1 MNENT
6 KQKQDIVLTG
16 DRPTGKIHIGHYVG
30 SIKNRLKL
38 QDEYEHTYIMIAD
51 MQALTDYAHNPQLVR
66 ESVLQVAYDYLGS
79 GLDFEKNT
87 IFIQSQV
94 PELAEF
100 TMLYM
105 NFVTLARL
113 LRNPTVKS
121 EMQQKEFGNTVPSGF
136 LNYPISQAADITAFN
151 ATLIPVGGDQLP
163 MIEQTNEIVRHI
175 NNHFK
180 TDILSECRPL
190 LSNVARLPG
199 TDGGVKMGKSL
210 GNCIYLSDDEATIKK
225 KVMGMFTDPN
235 HLRVED
241 PGKVEG
247 NPVFTYLDAFD
258 PNQVE
263 LAEWKEHYTR
273 GGLGDVKVKR
283 RLESILQ
290 EVLRPIRERRMEVAQ
305 NPEWVM
311 KNLLEHSQRA
321 RDVARVNLLKLKDV
335 LGIKY

>member
-1 MNENT
+1 MKELNSTEV
-6 KQKQDIVLTG
+6 VLTG
-16 DRPTGKIHIGHYVG
+16 DRPTGKMHIGHYVG
-30 SIKNRLKL
+30 SFQNRVKL
-38 QDEYEHTYIMIAD
+38 QDEYENTFIMIAD

-66 ESVLQVAYDYLGS
+66 ESVLQVAFDYIGC
-79 GLDFEKNT
+79 GLDFNKNT

-121 EMQQKEFGNTVPSGF
+121 EMQQKEYGNSVPSGF
-136 LNYPISQAADITAFN
+136 LNYPVSQAADITAFN
-151 ATLIPVGGDQLP
+151 GTLVPVGGDQLP

-175 NNHFK
+175 NHYFN
-180 TDILSECRPL
+180 TDILKECRPL
-190 LSNVARLPG
+190 LSTVTRLPG

-210 GNCIYLSDDEATIKK
+210 GNCIYLADDEQTIRQKI
-225 KVMGMFTDPN
+225 MGMFTDPN

-241 PGKVEG
+241 PGTVEG

-258 PNQVE
+258 PNREE
-263 LAEWKEHYTR
+263 LAEWKEHYRR

-283 RLESILQ
+283 RLEQILQ
-290 EVLRPIRERRMEVAQ
+290 AELKPIRERREQAAKDPDMVLQ
-305 NPEWVM
+305 L
-311 KNLLEHSQRA
+311 LLEHSRRA
-321 RDVARVNLLKLKDV
+321 RSVAAENLQKLKAV
-335 LGIKY
+335 LGISYC

>member
-1 MNENT
+1 MKELNT
-6 KQKQDIVLTG
+6 KEIVLTG
-16 DRPTGKIHIGHYVG
+16 DRPTGKMHIGHYVG
-30 SIKNRLKL
+30 SFQNRVKL

-66 ESVLQVAYDYLGS
+66 ESVLQVAFDYIGC
-79 GLDFEKNT
+79 GIDFAKNT

-113 LRNPTVKS
+113 MRNPTVKN
-121 EMQQKEFGNTVPSGF
+121 EMQQKEYGNTVPSGF

-151 ATLIPVGGDQLP
+151 ATLVPVGGDQLP

-175 NNHFK
+175 NHHFN
-180 TDILSECRPL
+180 TDILKECQPL
-190 LSNVARLPG
+190 LSKVTRLPG

-210 GNCIYLSDDEATIKK
+210 GNCIYLADDEKTIKQ

-241 PGKVEG
+241 PGAVEG

-258 PNQVE
+258 PDRAE
-263 LAEWKEHYTR
+263 LEEWKEHYRR

-283 RLESILQ
+283 RLEQILQ
-290 EVLRPIRERRMEVAQ
+290 DALRPIRERREEAARD
-305 NPEWVM
+305 PESVM
-311 KNLLEHSQRA
+311 NLLLEHSQRA
-321 RDVARVNLLKLKDV
+321 REVAAANLLQLKEV